1 MICPI
6 FNICWVRRVAL
17 RALWWGKGGK
27 HLRNLRFF
35 KGLWGVRR
43 VGSEHSEQSESAVGG
58 ECGRDVSRPY
68 KLWGLGEQNKFYEC
82 DVAGNEKGE
91 EILAADS

>member
-1 MICPI
+1 MI
-6 FNICWVRRVAL
+6 REDSEHSAAL
-17 RALWWGKGGK
+17 LLARWG
-27 HLRNLRFF
+27 
-35 KGLWGVRR
+35 GVET
-43 VGSEHSEQSESAVGG
+43 EHSEQSESAVGG

-68 KLWGLGEQNKFYEC
+68 KLWGMGEQNKFYES